1 MKNLAPRIMTGGL
14 AARPS
19 RSQRVLPA
27 AENLEQ
33 IDCGCD
39 VGSGPSTQALL
50 VVAIFTFDAPDVID
64 LSPSLARA

>member
-1 MKNLAPRIMTGGL
+1 
-14 AARPS
+14 
-19 RSQRVLPA
+19 VLPA
-27 AENLEQ
+27 AENLDQ

-50 VVAIFTFDAPDVID
+50 VLAIFTFDAPDVID